1 MDDDEIDDY
10 VDPIVEAKKLKKK
23 KKDERFVI
31 FDYLTFGS
39 FFSALGTSYC
49 AIFSWDLMP
58 IHYQL
63 FLFLLWFYVWVVMWI
78 DKNLVRACFNL
89 TKFIKCVFRQILN
102 FILFIREVKV
112 QLAVGKGVWEF
123 VLEKLKKVS
132 NQWKEKLK
140 KVSNQWKQAIYFR
153 FIETFKLC
161 KKQRRKRKV
170 RMMKKQN
177 SLTLKQTFKNRVQ
190 SKKELELFIEELL
203 LTSSKK

>member
-39 FFSALGTSYC
+39 FFSVLGTSYC

-58 IHYQL
+58 IHYQV
-63 FLFLLWFYVWVVMWI
+63 FLVLLWFYVWVVMWI

-112 QLAVGKGVWEF
+112 QVAVGKGVWEF

-132 NQWKEKLK
+132 NQWK
-140 KVSNQWKQAIYFR
+140 QAIYFR
-153 FIETFKLC
+153 FIEHFKLC
-161 KKQRRKRKV
+161 KKQRLKRKL
-170 RMMKKQN
+170 RMMKKRN
-177 SLTLKQTFKNRVQ
+177 SLTLKQTFKNRVK
-190 SKKELELFIEELL
+190 SKKELEFFIEELL